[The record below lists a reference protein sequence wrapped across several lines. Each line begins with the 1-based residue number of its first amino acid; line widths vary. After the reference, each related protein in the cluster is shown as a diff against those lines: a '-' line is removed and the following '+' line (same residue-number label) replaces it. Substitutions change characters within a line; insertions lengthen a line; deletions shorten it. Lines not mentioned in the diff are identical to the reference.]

1 MFELS
6 SLCVDRTFLLISW
19 DPSCVTA
26 GNMPYHLVV
35 RSYDHGPTCLNSRDQ
50 YYRTNNGINGDYHL
64 LESVQFALGKLLFYL
79 LLILEDLFMIRILM
93 IIATLVLLFVS
104 YYLFNK
110 QDIFLY

>member
-35 RSYDHGPTCLNSRDQ
+35 RSYDHGTHLLELRDQ

-64 LESVQFALGKLLFYL
+64 LKNKAICSWQIAFSICCLFW
-79 LLILEDLFMIRILM
+79 RIC
-93 IIATLVLLFVS
+93 S
-104 YYLFNK
+104 
-110 QDIFLY
+110 